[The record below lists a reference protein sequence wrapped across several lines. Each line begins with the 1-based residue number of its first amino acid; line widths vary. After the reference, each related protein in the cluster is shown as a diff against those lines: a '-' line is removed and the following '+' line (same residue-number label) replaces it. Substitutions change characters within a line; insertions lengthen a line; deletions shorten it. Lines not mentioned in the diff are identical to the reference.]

1 MQRERQVESGR
12 ERGRETERQRDW
24 ERGKERNRERE
35 RQRERKSDCGRQ
47 GAGKVEASRE
57 KGRLRTAAGAVTR
70 AAPSLPPAIAACG
83 WQFKSLLQLA
93 VGCLPC
99 QALHSPPPPLFNPH
113 SCFHCCVCCWIWPC
127 YGLCIASFAAFCGR
141 RSSTPPPPLLLPECC
156 PLVRPYAKQLQR
168 QQLLRSWLLH
178 CKCECD
184 CDSESETATRMTTT
198 TVSDAECNLSKK
210 SRQKL
215 WQHAGR
221 GGGGRSRAAE
231 TTLCF
236 GINMSAIKL
245 ICVAYG

>member
-1 MQRERQVESGR
+1 MIRRVSP
-12 ERGRETERQRDW
+12 
-24 ERGKERNRERE
+24 
-35 RQRERKSDCGRQ
+35 
-47 GAGKVEASRE
+47 
-57 KGRLRTAAGAVTR
+57 L
-70 AAPSLPPAIAACG
+70 AIAACG

-93 VGCLPC
+93 VRCLPC
-99 QALHSPPPPLFNPH
+99 HALQSPLPSSPFLLFSFHSP
-113 SCFHCCVCCWIWPC
+113 VCCWLWPC
-127 YGLCIASFAAFCGR
+127 HALCIASFAAFCGR
-141 RSSTPPPPLLLPECC
+141 QAAALHCPPPAPLFAQSC

-184 CDSESETATRMTTT
+184 SESETATSMTTTT

-210 SRQKL
+210 SREN
-215 WQHAGR
+215 
-221 GGGGRSRAAE
+221 GGNMLGQRQRQSRAE